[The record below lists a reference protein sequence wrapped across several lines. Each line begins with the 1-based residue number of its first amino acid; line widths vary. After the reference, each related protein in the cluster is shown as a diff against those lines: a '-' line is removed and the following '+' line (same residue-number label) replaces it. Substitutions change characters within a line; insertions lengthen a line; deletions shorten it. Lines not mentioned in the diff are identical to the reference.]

1 MEIPPEL
8 ATFLRSSTHVA
19 ALTGAGVSQ
28 EAGLRTFRDPMDGI
42 WAQHRPEDLATPEA
56 FERNPELVWQFYAAR
71 RLKSG
76 EVQPNAGHYA
86 LVEIERHL
94 PDFTL
99 ITQNVD
105 SLHWRAGSKH
115 VIELHGNITRIIC
128 SRGCGVFTEWE
139 EIPGKSPTCPT
150 CGSKLRPD
158 VVWFGEV
165 LQKDIL
171 ETAIEASRRC
181 NVFLSIGTSG
191 LVQPAANLPMLAK
204 KNGAVIVEINV
215 EETPLTPSV
224 DYYFRG
230 KSGEILPELV
240 KAVWG

>member
-8 ATFLRSSTHVA
+8 ATFLHSSAYVA

-28 EAGLRTFRDPMDGI
+28 ESGLRTFRDPMDGI
-42 WAQHRPEDLATPEA
+42 WAQHQPEDLATPEA

-76 EVQPNAGHYA
+76 QVQPNAGHFA
-86 LVEIERHL
+86 LVEMERHL
-94 PDFTL
+94 AHFTL

-105 SLHWRAGSKH
+105 NLHWRAGSKR
-115 VIELHGNITRIIC
+115 VVELHGNITRIIC
-128 SRGCGVFTEWE
+128 SRSCGVFTEWE
-139 EIPGKSPTCPT
+139 EIPGKAPTCPT

-165 LQKDIL
+165 LKRDIL
-171 ETAIEASRRC
+171 ETAIEASRKC
-181 NVFLSIGTSG
+181 DVFLSIGTSG
-191 LVQPAANLPMLAK
+191 LVQPAANLPILAK

-224 DYYFRG
+224 DYFFRG
-230 KSGEILPELV
+230 KSGETLPELV
-240 KAVWG
+240 KAVWC